1 MFVFASTVSP
11 MASVLVNRF
20 LVSLLAFFFLTAC
33 GKKSTCPS
41 YLGHWPGSSEKQQ
54 ATDSKKDA
62 GQNLNKTE
70 DGAREVE
77 LSAVR
82 VTRDKNGIV
91 VKKQP
96 KRIKK
101 RKL

>member
-1 MFVFASTVSP
+1 MV
-11 MASVLVNRF
+11 SVLQNRF
-20 LVSLLAFFFLTAC
+20 LVGLLAVLSLAAC

-62 GQNLNKTE
+62 GKNLDKTE
-70 DGAREVE
+70 EGAREVE
-77 LSAVR
+77 FSLVR
-82 VTRDKNGIV
+82 VTRNKNGIV

-101 RKL
+101 KKL